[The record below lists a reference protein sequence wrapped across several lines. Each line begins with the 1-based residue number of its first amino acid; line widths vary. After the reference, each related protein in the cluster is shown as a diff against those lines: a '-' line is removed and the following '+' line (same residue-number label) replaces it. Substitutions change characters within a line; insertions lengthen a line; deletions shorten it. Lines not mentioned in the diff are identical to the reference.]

1 MHLRDLGD
9 QRSPRT
15 NGDLSRAIDSR
26 RIIFRPILFRSDVRI
41 NPFDFSLAGR
51 EESDTDDQLLGDTDL
66 DGPSPEM
73 ERLGV
78 RWDPSDPCSLQSRLE
93 AGHDSL
99 QQVSHDSF
107 FDDRKKRNGWETK
120 TWKRKEKEEEGGAIF
135 WCRKIEVS
143 ISIERRASI
152 FRR

>member
-1 MHLRDLGD
+1 MHLRDLGE

-15 NGDLSRAIDSR
+15 NGDLSRAIASR

-107 FDDRKKRNGWETK
+107 FDDRKKKKWLGNENVEK
-120 TWKRKEKEEEGGAIF
+120 KRKRGRR
-135 WCRKIEVS
+135 WCDILVS
-143 ISIERRASI
+143 
-152 FRR
+152 

>member
-107 FDDRKKRNGWETK
+107 FDDRKKKKWLGNVERKRGEEK
-120 TWKRKEKEEEGGAIF
+120 KKRKKVVRYFGVV
-135 WCRKIEVS
+135 R
-143 ISIERRASI
+143 
-152 FRR
+152 